1 MNTLISIVFLNYN
14 RLEETRLTI
23 KKLLECKE
31 IDCNI
36 EIIAIDNGS
45 TDGTREY
52 LSELGD
58 SVETILLD
66 RNYGIEGYNKG
77 FEISKG
83 DVIIVLDDDSHVE
96 IDTIKRVK
104 ELFTNNKNLAIVAF
118 KIIDKDGKRFNT
130 WHIPSKDVYQES
142 FAFVGCGF
150 AIRKDIFKEIGF
162 YPSKFFIYHNEIA
175 VAIKV
180 KLLGYKIIYD
190 PLCVAVHRT
199 GGNQRDPSRRI
210 YYTLKNSLILI
221 WMYYPFHIAL
231 YMIISRII
239 ISYSLALVYS
249 RGNEA
254 IRALLDFISNKPKRM
269 PLQRQERVLLKPFFY
284 RNSILHRIFFDSSR
298 DWLGINKAN

>member
-36 EIIAIDNGS
+36 EIIA
-45 TDGTREY
+45 
-52 LSELGD
+52 
-58 SVETILLD
+58 
-66 RNYGIEGYNKG
+66 
-77 FEISKG
+77 
-83 DVIIVLDDDSHVE
+83 
-96 IDTIKRVK
+96 IKRVK

-199 GGNQRDPSRRI
+199 GENQRDPSRRI

-221 WMYYPFHIAL
+221 WMYYPFHIAV

-249 RGNEA
+249 RGNDA
-254 IRALLDFISNKPKRM
+254 IRALLDFISSKPKRM
-269 PLQRQERVLLKPFFY
+269 PLHRRERVLLKPFFY
-284 RNSILHRIFFDSSR
+284 RNSILNRILFDSSR
-298 DWLGINKAN
+298 N

>member
-239 ISYSLALVYS
+239 ISYSSCIGLFQRERGYKSFTRFYIKQTKKDALA
-249 RGNEA
+249 EA
-254 IRALLDFISNKPKRM
+254 GEGVIKTVFL
-269 PLQRQERVLLKPFFY
+269 
-284 RNSILHRIFFDSSR
+284 
-298 DWLGINKAN
+298 

>member
-1 MNTLISIVFLNYN
+1 MDTLISIVLLNYN
-14 RLEETRLTI
+14 RLAETRLTI

-58 SVETILLD
+58 SVKTILLD

-83 DVIIVLDDDSHVE
+83 NIIIVLDDDSHVE

-104 ELFTNNKNLAIVAF
+104 ELFTDNKSLAIVAF

-199 GGNQRDPSRRI
+199 GENQRDPSRRI

-249 RGNEA
+249 RGNDA
-254 IRALLDFISNKPKRM
+254 IRALLDFISSKPKRM

-284 RNSILHRIFFDSSR
+284 RNSILHRIF
-298 DWLGINKAN
+298 LILQGIGWV

>member
-1 MNTLISIVFLNYN
+1 MDTLISIVLLNYN
-14 RLEETRLTI
+14 RLAETRLTI

-45 TDGTREY
+45 RDGTREY

-58 SVETILLD
+58 SVKTILLD

-83 DVIIVLDDDSHVE
+83 NIIIVLDDDSHVE

-104 ELFTNNKNLAIVAF
+104 ELFTNNKSLAIVAF

-190 PLCVAVHRT
+190 PLCVAMHRT

-249 RGNEA
+249 RGNDA
-254 IRALLDFISNKPKRM
+254 IRALLDFISSKPKRM

-284 RNSILHRIFFDSSR
+284 RNSILHRILFDSSR
-298 DWLGINKAN
+298 NWLG

>member
-14 RLEETRLTI
+14 RLHETRITVE
-23 KKLLECKE
+23 KLLKCKGKLNE
-31 IDCNI
+31 I
-36 EIIAIDNGS
+36 EIIAVDNGS

-52 LSELGD
+52 LCQVGNGD
-58 SVETILLD
+58 IKTLLLD

-83 DVIIVLDDDSHVE
+83 DIIIVLDDDSHVE

-118 KIIDKDGKRFNT
+118 KIIDRDGKRFNT

-162 YPSKFFIYHNEIA
+162 YPGKFFIYHNEIA

-221 WMYYPFHIAL
+221 WMYYPFHIAV

-249 RGNEA
+249 RGHDA
-254 IRALLDFISNKPKRM
+254 IKALLDFISNKPKRM

-284 RNSILHRIFFDSSR
+284 RNSIFHRIFFDSS
-298 DWLGINKAN
+298 GN